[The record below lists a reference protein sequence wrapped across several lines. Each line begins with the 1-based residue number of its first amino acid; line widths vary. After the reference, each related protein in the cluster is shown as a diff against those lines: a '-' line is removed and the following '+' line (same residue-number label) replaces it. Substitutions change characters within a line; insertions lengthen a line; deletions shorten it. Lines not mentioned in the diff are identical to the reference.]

1 MSIFIGGRKQTRKEE
16 GTQPKGFPARVRKYF
31 ILCFHP
37 YVVEIFMFTFTVLGA
52 ILNAIVRKVLPE
64 QQWKQFVS

>member
-1 MSIFIGGRKQTRKEE
+1 MLSGYVSIFIGGRKQTRKEE
-16 GTQPKGFPARVRKYF
+16 GTHLAKRSPARVRKYF

-52 ILNAIVRKVLPE
+52 ILTALVRKVLPE
-64 QQWKQFVS
+64 Q